1 VDRSAGPS
9 GKDGPH
15 AFVEDLE
22 RPELSA
28 EDEHHLGRVLR
39 LRPGDPLTLSDGRGR
54 WRPARFGSP
63 PDLAGEVVDVPP
75 PSPPIT
81 IGFALVKGE
90 RPEWIV
96 QKLTELGV
104 DVIRPFVASRSVVR
118 WTEEKMVRSTQRW
131 RHVARE
137 ASMQSRRCRIPEVH
151 PPCRFSEVAALEG
164 AALADR
170 DGAALD
176 LTHAVVLV
184 GPEGGWTDE
193 ERALGLPTVRLGP
206 QVLRAETAA
215 IAAGALLAARREG

>member
-1 VDRSAGPS
+1 
-9 GKDGPH
+9 
-15 AFVEDLE
+15 
-22 RPELSA
+22 
-28 EDEHHLGRVLR
+28 
-39 LRPGDPLTLSDGRGR
+39 
-54 WRPARFGSP
+54 
-63 PDLAGEVVDVPP
+63 VVDVPP

-151 PPCRFSEVAALEG
+151 PPCRFSEAAALEG
-164 AALADR
+164 VALADR